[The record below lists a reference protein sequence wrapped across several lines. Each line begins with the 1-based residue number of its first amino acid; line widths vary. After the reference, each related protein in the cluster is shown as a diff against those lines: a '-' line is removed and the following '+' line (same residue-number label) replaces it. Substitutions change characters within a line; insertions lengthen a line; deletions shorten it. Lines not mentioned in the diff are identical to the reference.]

1 MKKIILVDGNNL
13 IFRSYYAT
21 AYSGNLL
28 KNSKGFPTNALYG
41 FIGMMHK
48 ILEEEKPEYIA
59 VAFDIGKNFRKEKYS
74 FYKEGR
80 KKTPDEL
87 HMQEPYARKILK
99 AMGIPY
105 FELAPYE
112 ADDIIGTFARMVEE
126 DPDFIGTIVS
136 SDRDLLQLVSPQLEM
151 KLLKQKDYI
160 RYNVESFQKDYGID
174 PIKIIDLKALAGDA
188 SDNIPGVRGIGEK
201 SALSLLQKY
210 GSLEGIYEHID
221 EIKGKTKEKLEVDKE
236 NAFMS
241 KEIATIFKEV
251 PLEVHDLED
260 IKYTKENTDELY
272 AIYEELEF
280 YSYMKGLKQESI
292 EINTQYKE
300 IHDVSEIKESDEYA
314 FYLELDGA
322 NYHMSSILGMS
333 LACQDESYFV
343 SKNLIRDVLEKIKG
357 KVLYTFDWK
366 KNIVSLHKEGITCPV
381 VNTDLMILYAL
392 IQDGSKDDIA
402 YYTVPSGY
410 SVDFLDNVW
419 KKKEGLTEKLKQDIV
434 LKSRFIFDQ
443 RDRAI
448 LDLKRD
454 EMYDLFLNI
463 EMPLAPVLAD
473 MEIEG
478 VKVDKNI
485 LNEMK
490 EEMKGKIDVLTK
502 EIYELA
508 GVEFNISSPKQ
519 LGEILFEKLE
529 LPGGKK
535 NKSGYKTDAKVMHKL
550 VGIHPIVQKVLDYR
564 NVTKLYSTYLEGL
577 ENYILEDGKIH
588 TIFKQNFA
596 RTGRLS
602 STEPNLQNIPVRD
615 EEGKKIRRAFLPQ
628 NDEFLSAD
636 YSQIE
641 LRILAHISDA
651 KELQEAFIND
661 QDIHTK
667 VAADIHGIKESEVTK
682 KMRSTAKA
690 VIFGIVYGISGFG
703 LGENLEISAKEAKNF
718 IDKYYELY
726 PGVKRY
732 MDKIVEE
739 AYSEG
744 SVRTLFNRRR
754 VIPELNSPEYMVRQ
768 AGERIALNTPI
779 QGTSADIIKKAMV
792 EIFKKFQEENIRSK
806 MVLQVHDELIFDI
819 IKEEQEKVEEIV
831 KDIMTHT
838 ISLKV
843 PLKVSADYGEN
854 WYDTK

>member
-112 ADDIIGTFARMVEE
+112 ADDIIGTFAKMVEE

-201 SALSLLQKY
+201 TALSLLQKY

-343 SKNLIRDVLEKIKG
+343 SKDLIRDVLEKIKG

-402 YYTVPSGY
+402 YYAVPSGY

-419 KKKEGLTEKLKQDIV
+419 KKKEGVTEKLKQDIV

-843 PLKVSADYGEN
+843 PLKVSADYGKN